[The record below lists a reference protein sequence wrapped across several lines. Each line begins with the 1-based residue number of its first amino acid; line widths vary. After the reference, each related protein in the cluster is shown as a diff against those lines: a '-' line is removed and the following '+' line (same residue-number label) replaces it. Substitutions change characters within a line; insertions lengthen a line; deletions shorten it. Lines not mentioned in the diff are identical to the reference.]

1 LTTAEINSVPLTAK
15 QEQLIIYINQQ
26 VNKIVS
32 NGGDDVA
39 ILISLAGIMKDLKK
53 ILDSANKHELEI
65 YTQKYNGFYH
75 FMKVLETLA
84 VGIADG
90 SIPVPAKD

>member
-1 LTTAEINSVPLTAK
+1 VPLTAK
-15 QEQLIIYINQQ
+15 QEQLIIHINQQ

-39 ILISLAGIMKDLKK
+39 ILISLAGIMKELKK

-65 YTQKYNGFYH
+65 YTQKYDGFYH

-84 VGIADG
+84 AGIADG
-90 SIPVPAKD
+90 SIPVPPKD